1 MFMSGKEPESGSWEE
16 YSKLVLRSLSKLEER
31 MDAIEERLAA
41 VEGRLATI
49 DARLEHSLQDRAQL
63 HRDVD
68 ALKMFRVQAMAVFG
82 AVQFVVGL
90 LIAFKD
96 KLFGK

>member
-1 MFMSGKEPESGSWEE
+1 MSGNETESGSWEE

-31 MDAIEERLAA
+31 MDAIEERLTA
-41 VEGRLATI
+41 VEGRLSAI
-49 DARLEHSLQDRAQL
+49 EARLERSLQNGQQL
-63 HRDVD
+63 HKDVD
-68 ALKMFRVQAMAVFG
+68 SLKMFRVQAMAVFG

>member
-1 MFMSGKEPESGSWEE
+1 
-16 YSKLVLRSLSKLEER
+16 
-31 MDAIEERLAA
+31 
-41 VEGRLATI
+41 
-49 DARLEHSLQDRAQL
+49 
-63 HRDVD
+63 
-68 ALKMFRVQAMAVFG
+68 MFRVQAMAVFG